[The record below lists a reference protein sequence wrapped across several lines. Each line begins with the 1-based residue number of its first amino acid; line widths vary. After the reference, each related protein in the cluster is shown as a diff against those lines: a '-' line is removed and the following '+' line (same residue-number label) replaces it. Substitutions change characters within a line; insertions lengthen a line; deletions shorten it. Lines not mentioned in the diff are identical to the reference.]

1 MEKTVATLSP
11 QEFEKLVERAVDK
24 RMSVWLT
31 QLLDA
36 MGTMD
41 EENEA
46 PLQPEFVASLE
57 RSLEQART
65 GKTIDLNS
73 FREQLAND

>member
-46 PLQPEFVASLE
+46 PLHHEFVASLE
-57 RSLEQART
+57 RSLEQARM
-65 GKTIDLNS
+65 GETIDLNS

>member
-41 EENEA
+41 EENEV

-57 RSLEQART
+57 RSLEQARM
-65 GKTIDLNS
+65 GETIIASRQRLHP
-73 FREQLAND
+73 

>member
-11 QEFEKLVERAVDK
+11 QEFEKLVEQAVDK
-24 RMSVWLT
+24 RMAIWLT

-36 MGTMD
+36 IGTTD
-41 EENEA
+41 EENDA
-46 PLQPEFVASLE
+46 PLQPEFVSSLE

-65 GKTIDLNS
+65 GETIDLGS
-73 FREQLAND
+73 FREHLTNE